1 MPLKSRK
8 NTLPETIVINSSRV
22 GSVDMPLNG
31 IVPTIRV
38 RVTGTYS
45 GTDGNL
51 AAEFP
56 YNIFRNLQVKTGKGY
71 IPYSV
76 ASKDLRIANYM
87 DKKGK
92 TKFSAASGA
101 FEANFVLDKGELLCF
116 KKDDLPAIV
125 EHPSLPYGSM
135 TLDVV
140 WAQDSDCGTSI
151 AITAATAVIE
161 VEEMPATKEQLQ
173 AIYGDKL
180 QNYQAIQVT
189 SQGDVDLTTNTAPR
203 KAFKPTTGGLKRR
216 IILVT
221 STTGDVRSD
230 SICSKVQLRNTQ
242 VGEIEFP
249 VDRVF
254 KTIQNEDVEQYELTT
269 GLTGVAS
276 IDCLREIT
284 NDPYGMQSWNFDEK
298 LELLLQ
304 NDSNGKAR
312 IIEENKIVNV
322 AAFAASIAGIA
333 K

>member
-1 MPLKSRK
+1 MTLKSRK

-31 IVPTIRV
+31 IVPTVRV

-45 GTDGNL
+45 GVDGNL

-56 YNIFRNLQVKTGKGY
+56 FNIFRNLQVKTGKGY

-92 TKFSAASGA
+92 VKFSATGGA

-116 KKDDLPAIV
+116 KADDLPKPID
-125 EHPSLPYGSM
+125 HPVLPYGSL

-140 WAQDSDCGTSI
+140 WAQDADIGSANT
-151 AITAATAVIE
+151 ITAATAVVE
-161 VEEMPATKEQLQ
+161 VEEMPATQADLV
-173 AIYGDKL
+173 AIYGEGLK
-180 QNYQAIQVT
+180 NYQAIQVT

-254 KTIQNEDVEQYELTT
+254 KSIQNEDVEQYELPAL
-269 GLTGVAS
+269 LTGVAS

-284 NDPYGMQSWNFDEK
+284 NDPYGMQSWNYDEK
-298 LELLLQ
+298 LEFLLQ

-312 IIEENKIVNV
+312 IIEENKIVNI
-322 AAFAASIAGIA
+322 AAFAASIAGIS